1 MAEVTGETVFSEQ
14 QLRRYTGERGHR
26 IYCVSGDCLRCDRLP
41 KMAARFA

>member
-26 IYCVSGDCLRCDRLP
+26 MYIAYRGIVYDVP